1 MDLTPDETDDDSR
14 TEAPPGELELQNL
27 LDQLQAV
34 QLQAPFESTRYKL
47 WRSWSKTINYF
58 HTQRALIAEACEYV
72 AAKFDSDDKFRVQL
86 FMFVLILKK
95 NVGRREKLESVL
107 EISKQWS
114 ILKPTIKKHVTSDK
128 LDQIT
133 KDKMFEILFLMEQ
146 YEKHHPD
153 IFYKRG
159 DRKKLNIKDNDK
171 KSKSIKTQTTKTRD
185 EISRHKHS
193 YSPGRT
199 RDKKSRHERE
209 FELQLYSPERRR
221 QKNYHPIKKKH
232 EKHRKERDSDS
243 DSSDSSSSSDIS
255 LPESFSGFYK

>member
-171 KSKSIKTQTTKTRD
+171 KSKSIKTQTKKTRD

-199 RDKKSRHERE
+199 RDKKFRHERD
-209 FELQLYSPERRR
+209 FELQLYSPERHR
-221 QKNYHPIKKKH
+221 QKKNKKRRTK
-232 EKHRKERDSDS
+232 RDSDS
-243 DSSDSSSSSDIS
+243 DSSDSSSSSNTS
-255 LPESFSGFYK
+255 LPDSFSGF